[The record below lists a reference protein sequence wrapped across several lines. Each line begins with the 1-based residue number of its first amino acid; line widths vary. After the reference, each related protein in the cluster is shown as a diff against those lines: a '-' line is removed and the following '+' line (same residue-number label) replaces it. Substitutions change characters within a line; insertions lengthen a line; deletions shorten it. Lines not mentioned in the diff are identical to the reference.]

1 MVTLKYNNGTIVM
14 AFEEETQYTAVKAAI
29 TAITKQTNNELE
41 IIDNETGTI
50 LFHYVHST
58 VKWMDGDFA
67 QRLVNSANV
76 I

>member
-1 MVTLKYNNGTIVM
+1 MVTLKYNNGVITM
-14 AFEEETQYTAVKAAI
+14 TFEEETQYTAVRAAI

-41 IIDNETGTI
+41 IIDNETGII
-50 LFHYVHST
+50 LFHYVHGT